1 MKQPQGMS
9 CNEVGFT
16 QNKPPGLRDALLSPD
31 LWQVPSSPNSLFSA
45 VTQRSGINAHWSLTI
60 NHSVSCKRRQRYLES
75 SERRLKSSPSRPRIS
90 RPAGAKDRQAT
101 AVSLQVTS
109 KPLKK
114 KKITDF
120 SDQYTGNCWS

>member
-45 VTQRSGINAHWSLTI
+45 VTQRSGINAHWSLSLLEEKCFNQLGLGIGPTFS
-60 NHSVSCKRRQRYLES
+60 HSHHKPFCKL
-75 SERRLKSSPSRPRIS
+75 
-90 RPAGAKDRQAT
+90 
-101 AVSLQVTS
+101 
-109 KPLKK
+109 
-114 KKITDF
+114 
-120 SDQYTGNCWS
+120 